1 MRLGDCYIG
10 RLRRAE
16 EIWQESSI
24 IKVAGCCCEKSRGW
38 GFDGATSYLSDLGAK
53 SLASGGRPHLVSF
66 LSLLVN

>member
-24 IKVAGCCCEKSRGW
+24 IKVAGCGLLLRKVERL
-38 GFDGATSYLSDLGAK
+38 GFRRRYIILGRLGRQKLSERREA
-53 SLASGGRPHLVSF
+53 PFSF
-66 LSLLVN
+66 FS